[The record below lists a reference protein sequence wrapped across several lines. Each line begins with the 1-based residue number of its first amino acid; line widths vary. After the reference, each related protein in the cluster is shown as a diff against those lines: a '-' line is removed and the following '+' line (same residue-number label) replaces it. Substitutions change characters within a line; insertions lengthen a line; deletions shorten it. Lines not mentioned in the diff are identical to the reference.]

1 MDRQH
6 SGFKRF
12 IVVTVISVYLLIL
25 AGGIVRTT
33 GSGMGCPDWPKCF
46 GKWVPPVNE
55 SELPAD
61 YKEKYTVHGY
71 ETEFNAVKTWIEYV
85 NRLLGALIGVFIIVT
100 FVLSLR
106 FKSDRVVSLLCGLA
120 LLLVILEGI
129 VGKYVVSTNL
139 KPLLISF
146 HLWGSILII
155 LLLIYVMVRV
165 GKEYLSTGRLVDL
178 SRLKKINV
186 LLIVTTVIQI
196 IIGTQVRQQ
205 IDTLSATLGFERRM
219 EWIENLN
226 DYFEV
231 HRTFSIL
238 VFLLHVYFIC
248 KLYKSGSVS
257 VLKWSNAGLVVL
269 IGVEMIGGFIMGNFN
284 IPAVIQPIHMLVAT
298 LLLGLQFFILFVLNL
313 KEKASVEQ
321 TM

>member
-6 SGFKRF
+6 IGFKRF
-12 IVVTVISVYLLIL
+12 IVVTVVSVYLLIL

-46 GKWVPPVNE
+46 GKWVPPIKE

-85 NRLLGALIGVFIIVT
+85 NRLLGALIGVFIIIT

-106 FKSDRVVSLLCGLA
+106 FKSDKVVSLLCGLA
-120 LLLVILEGI
+120 LFLVILEGI

-146 HLWGSILII
+146 HLWGSIIII

-165 GKEYLSTGRLVDL
+165 RKEYLSAGSIID
-178 SRLKKINV
+178 SSQLKKINV
-186 LLIVTTVIQI
+186 LLIVTTIIQI

-219 EWIENLN
+219 EWIESLN
-226 DYFEV
+226 EYFEV

-238 VFLLHVYFIC
+238 VLLLHVYFIY
-248 KLYKSGSVS
+248 KLYKSGSAS
-257 VLKWSNAGLVVL
+257 ILKWSNIGIAVLV
-269 IGVEMIGGFIMGNFN
+269 GVEMIGGFVMGNYN
-284 IPAVIQPIHMLVAT
+284 IPAVIQPVHMLAAT

-313 KEKASVEQ
+313 KEKASVVQ
-321 TM
+321 TI